1 MGHQTSQCQDS
12 CTSLY
17 NKKKQEFDL
26 KPKLSGRLIRSMKQI
41 LRKFEVSDS
50 NIGYMA
56 SLFRSVLECVEED
69 PQTCPFKN
77 GLVEGFLYRI
87 KKAIT
92 RSPGSPYWLPNSK
105 MPYRKGRQLKSKEND
120 QDENEKN
127 WKQKK
132 GKRKNKDKQNHDK
145 KVEEYEEAY
154 EDFKTER

>member
-1 MGHQTSQCQDS
+1 MEKAKKTWQQNVIIEKFIIGKNAAVVKGDMFAAILKGGGIVPSHPWQEYVKKLKGMQRAVDLHQTTQCQDS

-26 KPKLSGRLIRSMKQI
+26 KPKLSSRLINTMKQI

-77 GLVEGFLYRI
+77 ELVEGFLHR
-87 KKAIT
+87 
-92 RSPGSPYWLPNSK
+92 
-105 MPYRKGRQLKSKEND
+105 
-120 QDENEKN
+120 
-127 WKQKK
+127 
-132 GKRKNKDKQNHDK
+132 
-145 KVEEYEEAY
+145 
-154 EDFKTER
+154 